1 MSLRLWAVRLA
12 ALLFSSFCVDLGAA
26 ASGLRESHREAVR
39 PNPAASSSQP
49 HPAVG
54 LDAKPKS
61 TAAVGEF
68 PANRESL
75 ERFHDMSTTTHQSQT
90 SWKPIKILYIITS
103 LAPFDWNPFGPRKW
117 NYLQAADP
125 TGTKTDMHCIWFARA
140 HKKGD
145 AYNGTYQSQ
154 YDPKTGRHDLVKISG
169 IAAWDTLAVQ
179 KFVGEHYEEGN
190 TRLVI
195 GTHGQ
200 GDWFWIL
207 NYTTDGGR
215 TYHQGESVSVKQV
228 IRENFQGRHFLSTVL
243 DCCLMGEL
251 YTMSNFNSITNYVGC
266 GEGFQ
271 WGDDWDL
278 NGTMFSAT
286 SALAQSNPNINTY
299 NALVATGEHF
309 MQHSPLGR
317 NDFGIYFTPSAD
329 ALLTH
334 INQSPIYHGILKE
347 TSEKIARNTPITEK
361 NFNYSFYTVADDDD
375 SSDTQY
381 LVDVWKLA
389 LTNPS
394 DTKLVTLFR
403 SVLWWHQGQH
413 CGSGPE
419 TPALY
424 NFQLSGLSVTS
435 GHVSNSVSPTLIRR
449 LTGTAPNETLPVSAI
464 PIIAL
469 LALVLVVGLLLGRRQ
484 KSMSSTRN
492 LSKASEEGDAQHMIE
507 LYAPKAYTNY

>member
-1 MSLRLWAVRLA
+1 MSLRLWAVGLA

-26 ASGLRESHREAVR
+26 AS
-39 PNPAASSSQP
+39 SSQP
-49 HPAVG
+49 HPAG
-54 LDAKPKS
+54 ADAKPKLR
-61 TAAVGEF
+61 AAVGEF
-68 PANRESL
+68 PENR
-75 ERFHDMSTTTHQSQT
+75 DMSTTTQQSET

-117 NYLQAADP
+117 NYLQEADP

-154 YDPKTGRHDLVKISG
+154 YDPTTGRHDLVKISG
-169 IAAWDTLAVQ
+169 IAAWDTVAVQ
-179 KFVGEHYEEGN
+179 KFVAEHYEEGN

-215 TYHQGESVSVKQV
+215 TYHQGGSVSVNQV

-286 SALAQSNPNINTY
+286 SALAQSNPSINTY

-334 INQSPIYHGILKE
+334 INESPIYHGILKE
-347 TSEKIARNTPITEK
+347 TSEKIARHTPITEK

-403 SVLWWHQGQH
+403 SVLRWHQGQH

-424 NFQLSGLSVTS
+424 NFQLSGLSLTS
-435 GHVSNSVSPTLIRR
+435 GHVSNSISPILIRR
-449 LTGTAPNETLPVSAI
+449 LTGTAPNETIPVYAI
-464 PIIAL
+464 AFIAL

-484 KSMSSTRN
+484 KSMSSMRN
-492 LSKASEEGDAQHMIE
+492 LSEASDEGHMME
-507 LYAPKAYTNY
+507 LYVPEAYSNY